1 MAAYY
6 RLKEERIKTMTIRSF
21 NEAKPGS
28 AWDTWRKAGI
38 EWASQTNATSKSAM
52 LMAATSFAHEGDC
65 AGLRKD
71 ARKRA
76 FIEGAASIIS
86 ADRIKR

>member
-1 MAAYY
+1 
-6 RLKEERIKTMTIRSF
+6 MTIRNI

-38 EWASQTNATSKSAM
+38 EWANQTYATSPGAVM
-52 LMAATSFAHEGDC
+52 LAATAFAHDDSR

-71 ARKRA
+71 AIKRA
-76 FIEGAASIIS
+76 FIEGATNIIS
-86 ADRIKR
+86 VNRKKR

>member
-1 MAAYY
+1 
-6 RLKEERIKTMTIRSF
+6 MTIRSF

-38 EWASQTNATSKSAM
+38 EWRNQTYATSKGAI
-52 LMAATSFAHEGDC
+52 LLAATIFAHEGDYPDI
-65 AGLRKD
+65 GKD

-76 FIEGAASIIS
+76 FIEGATLAGQN
-86 ADRIKR
+86 RKG